1 MRGDWQTA
9 ALASVYLHGHPG
21 IRPTSGKMPEYVVQ
35 SHLCLM
41 IATQRKT
48 ASSGFQMN
56 RTAHLHA
63 LRCVPRLVHDCS
75 VSSILIR
82 LVRVTDRV
90 EAGNSASSLCT

>member
-1 MRGDWQTA
+1 
-9 ALASVYLHGHPG
+9 
-21 IRPTSGKMPEYVVQ
+21 
-35 SHLCLM
+35 M

-75 VSSILIR
+75 VSSILIC
-82 LVRVTDRV
+82 LVRVTGRV
-90 EAGNSASSLCT
+90 EAGNSATVPFAPSIIVAGKTPSASLGKGRGVSVSVPTNVQ